1 MYYHTSAWATLL
13 FEHGESPE
21 GTPWTIINHS
31 SVELNF
37 FMFFLYIENN
47 FVSVP
52 FHPAYIEL
60 STLES
65 LNKLEQILLIFSK
78 VTQLESNF
86 KA

>member
-1 MYYHTSAWATLL
+1 MYYHTSACSTLL

-21 GTPWTIINHS
+21 GMPWAAVLEQLNCSFNIFSSIKMNSFLIIFPPI
-31 SVELNF
+31 F
-37 FMFFLYIENN
+37 FVL
-47 FVSVP
+47 
-52 FHPAYIEL
+52 L
-60 STLES
+60 TLES